1 VNVIGRT
8 DKRVRSVRSPTI
20 VAGDLRDLYL
30 FVGSGT
36 ERKM

>member
-1 VNVIGRT
+1 VNFIGRT
-8 DKRVRSVRSPTI
+8 DKRAHSLGSPTV